1 MNPSIKITPH
11 QNRVGP
17 DTERVYDDD
26 FFESLDG
33 VANALDNVDA
43 RKINRTSCY
52 DIVLMHF
59 SFLKKIIK
67 CTCVLCGFHMS
78 VQVCT
83 WIGDVCTTVNLYWSL
98 VLLEPKATSRW

>member
-1 MNPSIKITPH
+1 MKSDTAAMAVKQMNPSIKITPH

-52 DIVLMHF
+52 DIVLMNF
-59 SFLKKIIK
+59 SFKKKNHIMYMSST
-67 CTCVLCGFHMS
+67 CLCRYVHGSEMCVL
-78 VQVCT
+78 
-83 WIGDVCTTVNLYWSL
+83 
-98 VLLEPKATSRW
+98 P